1 MMAESLTELLLSGA
15 ELRTLIDAAE
25 DILGNPLAFIDRNQN
40 EPLLSKGY
48 PQDDIEDK
56 IYRRRNISSAEY
68 EKDTGYVTA
77 LALTGRPHIIAW
89 PNIRRRRMVFLQSCF
104 SASTISAIYMV

>member
-1 MMAESLTELLLSGA
+1 MAQSLTELLLSGA

-56 IYRRRNISSAEY
+56 IYRRRNISSAVW
-68 EKDTGYVTA
+68 KHFASDTG
-77 LALTGRPHIIAW
+77 IEK
-89 PNIRRRRMVFLQSCF
+89 
-104 SASTISAIYMV
+104 